1 MKPKWLSVK
10 EVVKIVIVHV
20 IGNVIHVM
28 GVKLAMQVVKEVAK
42 IINKRFHRFLL
53 LVLFIFVMKKVQVI
67 CKTILF

>member
-28 GVKLAMQVVKEVAK
+28 DVKLAMRVVKEVAK
-42 IINKRFHRFLL
+42 LTNKKFHRFLL
-53 LVLFIFVMKKVQVI
+53 LVLFIFVMEKVQLI
-67 CKTILF
+67 YKTILF